1 MGSRIAAFYSEAEA
15 IAGLDGKIQLAMLTR
30 IPSTRA
36 LIEPDSPQNLAR
48 FEGAIQAIR
57 RSITPSS
64 PISFSIPPGSSLA
77 PSGRMSADVMK
88 AHRPLPQGEELLWGV
103 LTSLHDA
110 MVAVYERNGQSL
122 LAWESRALEK
132 RYPMQGQEP
141 LGPFIARSVGKELA
155 EEIALAFDTG
165 QTQQRDMCC
174 TLGGHVVWLLVTL
187 SSVHDERGQTLGVN
201 AFIQDVSE
209 QREHELQSK
218 RREARLR
225 EHNRV
230 FLSLLVQK
238 QSFLSDLQATLRCVT
253 EAAASTLSVA
263 RASVWFYE
271 AERTEIVCA
280 DLFDVAA
287 ATHSMGLRLTA
298 ANYPAY
304 FAALEQR
311 GTIAASHARE
321 DLRTSE
327 FTESYLTPLGIYA
340 MLDVPIWVH
349 GEMVG
354 VVCHEHLVGPREWE
368 TDEEN
373 FAHLMA
379 SFVALSKE
387 VVR

>member
-48 FEGAIQAIR
+48 FESAIQAIR
-57 RSITPSS
+57 RSITPATPLSFASASS
-64 PISFSIPPGSSLA
+64 ASLA
-77 PSGRMSADVMK
+77 PPARVSGEVVRAQ
-88 AHRPLPQGEELLWGV
+88 RPLPQGEELLWGV

-122 LAWESRALEK
+122 LAWDSRALEK
-132 RYPMQGQEP
+132 RYPMPNQEP

-174 TLGGHVVWLLVTL
+174 TIGERLVWFLVTL
-187 SSVHDERGQTLGVN
+187 SSVHDERGRTLGVN

-209 QREHELQSK
+209 HREHEMQTK
-218 RREARLR
+218 RREVRLR

-230 FLSLLVQK
+230 FLSLLMQK
-238 QSFLSDLQATLRCVT
+238 QSFLGDIEATLRCVT
-253 EAAASTLSVA
+253 EAAARTLNVA

-271 AERTEIVCA
+271 ANRTEIVCL
-280 DLFDVAA
+280 DLFDAA
-287 ATHSMGLRLTA
+287 ATEHSSGLRLTA
-298 ANYPAY
+298 AHFPAY
-304 FAALEQR
+304 FAALEKR
-311 GTIAASHARE
+311 GTIAANDART
-321 DLRTSE
+321 DPRTSE
-327 FTESYLTPLGIYA
+327 FTESYLTPLGIHSL
-340 MLDVPIWVH
+340 LDVPIWVH

-354 VVCHEHLVGPREWE
+354 VVCHEHIDAPREWE

-379 SFVALSKE
+379 SFIALAQE
-387 VVR
+387 GVR